1 MKTPLL
7 CASILAASLML
18 NTSTPVVQAQSP
30 PAPMGRHTMEGEVTK
45 VDAKRGWVD
54 VKTAEGSMKL
64 HFPSAV
70 LASVKKGDRVSVEIG
85 MTPGAPGA
93 ADTTTKTRTS
103 KTTK

>member
-7 CASILAASLML
+7 SASILAAGLML
-18 NTSTPVVQAQSP
+18 TTSSPVVAQSP

-64 HFPSAV
+64 HFPPSV
-70 LASVKKGDRVSVEIG
+70 LASVKKGHRVSVEIG
-85 MTPGAPGA
+85 MTPGGPRA
-93 ADTTTKTRTS
+93 ADTTP
-103 KTTK
+103 KTTKTK